1 MEQEKLAEMIKS
13 LIEKDKE
20 NFIKKEGIVETKKY
34 ETGKEVSVNKKLNI
48 NFDNNYLQEIPSE
61 NVEAS
66 VNKKL
71 NINFNNNY
79 LQEIPFENVEV
90 ETEKAL
96 LINTTLSGYIWV
108 NKKHCYKSKK
118 YQFKPVFLIKV
129 FNEMTYSIETNGDP
143 DEPATIKGAHIKW

>member
-1 MEQEKLAEMIKS
+1 MDQEKLTEMIKS

-20 NFIKKEGIVETKKY
+20 NFVKKEGIVETKNYK
-34 ETGKEVSVNKKLNI
+34 TGKEVSVNKKLNI
-48 NFDNNYLQEIPSE
+48 D
-61 NVEAS
+61 
-66 VNKKL
+66 
-71 NINFNNNY
+71 FNNSY

-96 LINTTLSGYIWV
+96 LINTLNGYIWI

-129 FNEMTYSIETNGDP
+129 FNEMSYNIDTNGDP
-143 DEPATIKGAHIKW
+143 DERATIKGANIEW

>member
-1 MEQEKLAEMIKS
+1 MDQEKLAEMIKS

-20 NFIKKEGIVETKKY
+20 NFIKKNKLLVVPSRNEVNEKLQKKEGIVETKKY
-34 ETGKEVSVNKKLNI
+34 RTGNEVSVNKKLNI
-48 NFDNNYLQEIPSE
+48 NFD
-61 NVEAS
+61 
-66 VNKKL
+66 
-71 NINFNNNY
+71 NNY

-129 FNEMTYSIETNGDP
+129 FNEMTYNIETNGDP

>member
-1 MEQEKLAEMIKS
+1 MEKEKLAEMIKS

-20 NFIKKEGIVETKKY
+20 NFMKKEGIVKTKNYK
-34 ETGKEVSVNKKLNI
+34 TGKEVSVNKKLNI
-48 NFDNNYLQEIPSE
+48 NFD
-61 NVEAS
+61 
-66 VNKKL
+66 
-71 NINFNNNY
+71 NNY

-118 YQFKPVFLIKV
+118 YQFKPVFLVKV
-129 FNEMTYSIETNGDP
+129 FNEMTYNIETNGDP

>member
-1 MEQEKLAEMIKS
+1 MEQEKLAAMIKS

-20 NFIKKEGIVETKKY
+20 NFIKKEVKMETKKY
-34 ETGKEVSVNKKLNI
+34 KTGKEVSVNKKLNI
-48 NFDNNYLQEIPSE
+48 NFD
-61 NVEAS
+61 
-66 VNKKL
+66 
-71 NINFNNNY
+71 NNY

-129 FNEMTYSIETNGDP
+129 FNEMTYNVETNGDP
-143 DEPATIKGAHIKW
+143 DEPASIKGSAIKW

>member
-20 NFIKKEGIVETKKY
+20 NFVKKEGIVETKKY
-34 ETGKEVSVNKKLNI
+34 KTGKEVSVNKKLNI
-48 NFDNNYLQEIPSE
+48 NFDNNYLQEIP
-61 NVEAS
+61 
-66 VNKKL
+66 
-71 NINFNNNY
+71 
-79 LQEIPFENVEV
+79 FENVEV

-96 LINTTLSGYIWV
+96 LINAICGNVWV

-129 FNEMTYSIETNGDP
+129 FNELNYKVINLINP
-143 DEPATIKGAHIKW
+143 DEPASIKGANIKW

>member
-20 NFIKKEGIVETKKY
+20 NFIKKEGIMKVPSRNENNKKLQ
-34 ETGKEVSVNKKLNI
+34 NKKLNI
-48 NFDNNYLQEIPSE
+48 NFD
-61 NVEAS
+61 
-66 VNKKL
+66 
-71 NINFNNNY
+71 NNY

-129 FNEMTYSIETNGDP
+129 FNEMTYNIETNGDP

>member
-20 NFIKKEGIVETKKY
+20 NFIKDNNLLVVPSRNEVNEKY
-34 ETGKEVSVNKKLNI
+34 KTGKEDSVNKKLNI
-48 NFDNNYLQEIPSE
+48 NFDNNYLQEIP
-61 NVEAS
+61 
-66 VNKKL
+66 
-71 NINFNNNY
+71 
-79 LQEIPFENVEV
+79 FESVEV

-129 FNEMTYSIETNGDP
+129 FNEMTYNIETNGDP
-143 DEPATIKGAHIKW
+143 DEPATIKGAYIKW

>member
-20 NFIKKEGIVETKKY
+20 NFMKKEGIVETKKY
-34 ETGKEVSVNKKLNI
+34 KTGKEVSVNKKLNI
-48 NFDNNYLQEIPSE
+48 NFDNNYLQEIY
-61 NVEAS
+61 
-66 VNKKL
+66 
-71 NINFNNNY
+71 FD
-79 LQEIPFENVEV
+79 NVEV

-96 LINTTLSGYIWV
+96 LINTTLSGLIWV

-129 FNEMTYSIETNGDP
+129 FNEMTYNIETEGDP
-143 DEPATIKGAHIKW
+143 DEPATIKGAMIKW

>member
-1 MEQEKLAEMIKS
+1 MEKEKLAEMIKS

-34 ETGKEVSVNKKLNI
+34 KTGKEVSVNKKLNI
-48 NFDNNYLQEIPSE
+48 NFD
-61 NVEAS
+61 
-66 VNKKL
+66 
-71 NINFNNNY
+71 NNY

-96 LINTTLSGYIWV
+96 LINTTLSGYVWV
-108 NKKHCYKSKK
+108 SKKHCYKSKK

-129 FNEMTYSIETNGDP
+129 FNEMTYNIETNGDP

>member
-1 MEQEKLAEMIKS
+1 MEQEKLAEMIKT

-20 NFIKKEGIVETKKY
+20 NFIKKEGIVKVPSRNE
-34 ETGKEVSVNKKLNI
+34 VNKKLQNKKSNI
-48 NFDNNYLQEIPSE
+48 NFD
-61 NVEAS
+61 
-66 VNKKL
+66 
-71 NINFNNNY
+71 NNY

-129 FNEMTYSIETNGDP
+129 FNEMTYNIETDGDP
-143 DEPATIKGAHIKW
+143 DEPAAIKGAHIKW

>member
-20 NFIKKEGIVETKKY
+20 NFIKKEGNMETKKY
-34 ETGKEVSVNKKLNI
+34 KTGKEVSVNKKLNI
-48 NFDNNYLQEIPSE
+48 NYDNNYLQEIH
-61 NVEAS
+61 
-66 VNKKL
+66 
-71 NINFNNNY
+71 
-79 LQEIPFENVEV
+79 FENVEV

-96 LINTTLSGYIWV
+96 LINTTLSGLIWV

-129 FNEMTYSIETNGDP
+129 FNEMNYNVETNGDP
-143 DEPATIKGAHIKW
+143 DEPATIKGAMIEW

>member
-20 NFIKKEGIVETKKY
+20 NFIKKEGIVETKNYK
-34 ETGKEVSVNKKLNI
+34 TGKEVSVNKKLSI
-48 NFDNNYLQEIPSE
+48 NFD
-61 NVEAS
+61 
-66 VNKKL
+66 
-71 NINFNNNY
+71 NNY

-90 ETEKAL
+90 ETDEAL
-96 LINTTLSGYIWV
+96 LIKATCGNVWV

-129 FNEMTYSIETNGDP
+129 FNEMNYKVKTNEDP
-143 DEPATIKGAHIKW
+143 DKTITIKGANLEW

>member
-20 NFIKKEGIVETKKY
+20 HFIKKEGIVETKNYK
-34 ETGKEVSVNKKLNI
+34 TGNEVSVNKKLNI
-48 NFDNNYLQEIPSE
+48 NFDNNYLQE
-61 NVEAS
+61 V
-66 VNKKL
+66 
-71 NINFNNNY
+71 
-79 LQEIPFENVEV
+79 PFKNVEV

-129 FNEMTYSIETNGDP
+129 FNEMTYNIETNGDP

>member
-1 MEQEKLAEMIKS
+1 MDKEKLAEMIKS

-20 NFIKKEGIVETKKY
+20 NFIKKEGIVKVPSRNE
-34 ETGKEVSVNKKLNI
+34 VNKKLQNKKSNI
-48 NFDNNYLQEIPSE
+48 NFD
-61 NVEAS
+61 
-66 VNKKL
+66 
-71 NINFNNNY
+71 NNY

-129 FNEMTYSIETNGDP
+129 FNEMTYNIETDGDP
-143 DEPATIKGAHIKW
+143 DEPATIKGAYIKW

>member
-20 NFIKKEGIVETKKY
+20 NFIKKEGNMETKKY
-34 ETGKEVSVNKKLNI
+34 KTGKEVSVNKKLNI
-48 NFDNNYLQEIPSE
+48 NFDNNYLQEIP
-61 NVEAS
+61 
-66 VNKKL
+66 
-71 NINFNNNY
+71 
-79 LQEIPFENVEV
+79 FENVDV

-129 FNEMTYSIETNGDP
+129 FNEMTYNIETQGDP
-143 DEPATIKGAHIKW
+143 DEPAAIKGSAIKW

>member
-20 NFIKKEGIVETKKY
+20 NFIKKEGNMETKKY
-34 ETGKEVSVNKKLNI
+34 KTGKEVSVNKKLNI
-48 NFDNNYLQEIPSE
+48 NYDNNYLQEIH
-61 NVEAS
+61 
-66 VNKKL
+66 
-71 NINFNNNY
+71 
-79 LQEIPFENVEV
+79 FENVEV

-96 LINTTLSGYIWV
+96 LINTTLSGLIWV

-129 FNEMTYSIETNGDP
+129 FNEMNYNVETNGDP
-143 DEPATIKGAHIKW
+143 DEPATIKGAMIKW

>member
-20 NFIKKEGIVETKKY
+20 NFIKKEVKMETKKY
-34 ETGKEVSVNKKLNI
+34 KTGGEVSVNKKLNI
-48 NFDNNYLQEIPSE
+48 NFD
-61 NVEAS
+61 
-66 VNKKL
+66 
-71 NINFNNNY
+71 NNY

-129 FNEMTYSIETNGDP
+129 FNEMTYNIETNGDP

>member
-1 MEQEKLAEMIKS
+1 MEQEKLAEMIKT

-20 NFIKKEGIVETKKY
+20 NFIKKEGIVKVPSRNE
-34 ETGKEVSVNKKLNI
+34 VNKKLQNKKSNI
-48 NFDNNYLQEIPSE
+48 NFD
-61 NVEAS
+61 
-66 VNKKL
+66 
-71 NINFNNNY
+71 NNY

-129 FNEMTYSIETNGDP
+129 FNEMTYNIETDGDP
-143 DEPATIKGAHIKW
+143 DEPATIKGAYIKW

>member
-1 MEQEKLAEMIKS
+1 MDKEKFTEMIKS

-20 NFIKKEGIVETKKY
+20 NFMKKEGIVETKKY
-34 ETGKEVSVNKKLNI
+34 KTGKEVSVNKKLNI
-48 NFDNNYLQEIPSE
+48 NFD
-61 NVEAS
+61 
-66 VNKKL
+66 
-71 NINFNNNY
+71 NNY

-96 LINTTLSGYIWV
+96 LINTTFGGSIWV

-129 FNEMTYSIETNGDP
+129 FNEMTYNVETNGDP
-143 DEPATIKGAHIKW
+143 DEPAAIKGSAIKW

>member
-1 MEQEKLAEMIKS
+1 MEQEKLAEMIKT

-20 NFIKKEGIVETKKY
+20 NFIKKEGIVKVPSRNE
-34 ETGKEVSVNKKLNI
+34 VNKKLQNKKSNI
-48 NFDNNYLQEIPSE
+48 NFD
-61 NVEAS
+61 
-66 VNKKL
+66 
-71 NINFNNNY
+71 NNY

-129 FNEMTYSIETNGDP
+129 FNEMTYNIESDGDP
-143 DEPATIKGAHIKW
+143 DEPATIKGAYIKW

>member
-20 NFIKKEGIVETKKY
+20 NFIKKEGIVKTKKY
-34 ETGKEVSVNKKLNI
+34 KTGKEVSVNKKSNI
-48 NFDNNYLQEIPSE
+48 DFD
-61 NVEAS
+61 
-66 VNKKL
+66 
-71 NINFNNNY
+71 NNY

-96 LINTTLSGYIWV
+96 LINTELNGYVWV

-129 FNEMTYSIETNGDP
+129 FNEMNYNIETNGDP
-143 DEPATIKGAHIKW
+143 DEPTTIKGADIEW